1 MRAFSDITDTGSV
14 IDPTSTRFA
23 TRPTWAK
30 PSAKNST
37 VYNNS
42 MVQLLSTNETM
53 TVESQS
59 AALKGKSYT

>member
-1 MRAFSDITDTGSV
+1 VRAFSEITDTGSV

-30 PSAKNST
+30 PLAKNAT
-37 VYNNS
+37 VCNNG
-42 MVQLLSTNETM
+42 MVQLLSTSETM

-59 AALKGKSYT
+59 AALKGKSYN